1 MFENILKGNR
11 EFVEDDYRKNTA
23 FYQALAKGQNPQVLW
38 IGCSDSRVVPER
50 ITSLKP
56 GDLFVHRN
64 IGNIIP
70 SNDWSFVTVLEY
82 AIRHLK
88 VKHIVIC
95 GHSDCGAMKALDREG
110 DDAYIPLWLNNAR
123 EAKERV
129 DRKLGIV
136 TTQEAM
142 KQRKKMI
149 ELENIRLQ
157 TEHLKKYP
165 IVARALEKGDISV
178 HGVYYDLES
187 GQISVV
193 T

>member
-11 EFVEDDYRKNTA
+11 EFVEEDFRKNTA
-23 FYQALAKGQNPQVLW
+23 FYQTLAKGQNPQILW

-50 ITSLKP
+50 ITASKP

-64 IGNIIP
+64 IGNIVP
-70 SNDWSFVTVLEY
+70 CNDWNFVTMVEY
-82 AIRHLK
+82 AIKHLK
-88 VKHIVIC
+88 VRHIVIC
-95 GHSDCGAMKALDREG
+95 GHSDCGAMKALDKEG

-129 DRKLGIV
+129 DRKMGVV
-136 TTQEAM
+136 TSQEAM